1 MEHYDSLETRAPADR
16 EQTLVVAVREQV
28 RQAKEHTSAYGEI
41 LADFDPE
48 SIVDRS
54 SLAKLPL
61 TRKSDLI
68 RRQSEAPPFGGFTG
82 VGAGEIGAVYQSP
95 GPIYE
100 PRGRGVDY
108 WRFARAF
115 FAAGVRPGDLVHN
128 SFSYHFTPAGAM
140 MEGAAVA
147 LGCPVFPAG
156 VGQAELQVR
165 AMADLAPRAYAG
177 TPSFLAILLDKA
189 DELALN
195 VSRLTQALVSGE
207 GLPKALQQRF
217 SERGVDVYQAYATA
231 DVGLIAYETPA
242 REGLVCEEQVLV
254 EIVRPGTGA
263 VVEPGEVGELVVTA
277 INPVY
282 PLIRLATGD
291 LSAVLPGPSPCGR
304 TNTRIRGWLGRA
316 DQSTKVRGMFV
327 HPEQVATVL
336 ARHPELRRGRLLIT
350 RDGHQDVM
358 ELLCE
363 SDDHSD
369 ALASEI
375 AVSIRDVCKL
385 RGEVR
390 FVEREELP
398 NDGKVIDDRR
408 QHD

>member
-336 ARHPELRRGRLLIT
+336 ARHSELRRGRLLIT
-350 RDGHQDVM
+350 RDGHQDAM